1 MNPYGGLANRWFQ
14 PLTHVSASVMRSR
27 GALAFKDWAYSGVYR
42 PYQLRLGPS
51 VASMMIFYGTP
62 MKSRDKRVFHALHV
76 SSNGNSSQVAS
87 RSLLFHVARGYSALF
102 FFHIGRASVRESV
115 CEFL

>member
-1 MNPYGGLANRWFQ
+1 
-14 PLTHVSASVMRSR
+14 MRSR

-62 MKSRDKRVFHALHV
+62 LKSRDKRVFHALHV
-76 SSNGNSSQVAS
+76 RSNVNSSRVAA
-87 RSLLFHVARGYSALF
+87 RSLLFHVARRSEAHTSALQSLMRISYAVF
-102 FFHIGRASVRESV
+102 CLYKQH
-115 CEFL
+115 

>member
-1 MNPYGGLANRWFQ
+1 
-14 PLTHVSASVMRSR
+14 MRSR

-62 MKSRDKRVFHALHV
+62 LKSRDKRVFHALHV
-76 SSNGNSSQVAS
+76 RSNVNSSQVAARS
-87 RSLLFHVARGYSALF
+87 RSEEHTSELQSLMRISYAVFCLKKKKNKNQQQQ
-102 FFHIGRASVRESV
+102 
-115 CEFL
+115 